1 LKEEAQAVKRLIIAT
16 LLVGLVAGLF
26 SATAA
31 AEEFPHTRCDPSGD
45 SCISVRKID
54 GVRRLRI
61 GMLFRYVPRHEVCV
75 RKVEP
80 RRGERTCHT
89 YRARRLPSGLF
100 GSSVDWRAHY
110 PFEGRGVYR
119 ASWWADGH
127 PWGALKF
134 RVGGGAR

>member
-1 LKEEAQAVKRLIIAT
+1 VKKMVVAALFM
-16 LLVGLVAGLF
+16 GLVAGLP
-26 SATAA
+26 SAGAIA
-31 AEEFPHTRCDPSGD
+31 GEFPHTNCDPSGD

-61 GMLFRYVPRHEVCV
+61 GMLFRYVRRHDVCV

-80 RRGERTCHT
+80 QRGDQTCHT
-89 YRARRLPSGLF
+89 YRARRLHGGLF
-100 GSSVDWRAHY
+100 GSSVDWRENY

-119 ASWWADGH
+119 ASWWADGN

-134 RVGGGAR
+134 RVRGGG